1 MQSDRETMNSSIE
14 LYDQLHSCGREK
26 AMSIEEANSEG
37 CKFYDNEATR
47 QAFADFQKCFQSF
60 CEEQNCIEGEPFA
73 QEAPSI
79 KSFLDLHKATKR
91 PSRRLKIGVKAP
103 PVISIARQ
111 ADAFALSEA
120 PPAPKSLFKVEEKKA
135 IATILE
141 EVDSKKSERAS
152 SPTTMA
158 QLSVKEEETFERF
171 VQETDSVIFKDA
183 VFFLPKDYQTEFLK
197 NKAEYVKRH
206 GFRGKQEVLDKLVQF
221 RSLMRG
227 SKWGEAN
234 DIEVVSMTG
243 TRHKVGDIT
252 FNFTSLDDAVAD
264 RNSTPFIKMLSI
276 APLKR

>member
-1 MQSDRETMNSSIE
+1 MQSDRETMDSSIE
-14 LYDQLHSCGREK
+14 LYDQLHSFGREE

-47 QAFADFQKCFQSF
+47 QAFADFRECFRSF

-79 KSFLDLHKATKR
+79 KPFLDLHKATKR

-111 ADAFALSEA
+111 TDAFALSEA
-120 PPAPKSLFKVEEKKA
+120 PPAPRSLFKKEEKKA
-135 IATILE
+135 VATILQ
-141 EVDSKKSERAS
+141 EVDSKKSEKAS
-152 SPTTMA
+152 LPTTMA

-171 VQETDSVIFKDA
+171 VQESDSVIFKDA

-206 GFRGKQEVLDKLVQF
+206 GFRGKEEVLDKLVQF
-221 RSLMRG
+221 RSLMRA

-234 DIEVVSMTG
+234 DIEIVSMTG
-243 TRHKVGDIT
+243 TKHKVGNIT